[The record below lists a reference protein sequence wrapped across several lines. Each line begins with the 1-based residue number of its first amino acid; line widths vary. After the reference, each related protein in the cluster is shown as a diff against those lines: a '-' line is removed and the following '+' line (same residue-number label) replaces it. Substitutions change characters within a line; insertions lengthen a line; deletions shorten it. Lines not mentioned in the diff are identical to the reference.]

1 MLWDVLNNDSIR
13 VIYEV
18 KIQNS
23 SIRIVIPQ
31 L

>member
-1 MLWDVLNNDSIR
+1 MLWDVLNNDSLR

-23 SIRIVIPQ
+23 SIRIVIP
-31 L
+31 LL